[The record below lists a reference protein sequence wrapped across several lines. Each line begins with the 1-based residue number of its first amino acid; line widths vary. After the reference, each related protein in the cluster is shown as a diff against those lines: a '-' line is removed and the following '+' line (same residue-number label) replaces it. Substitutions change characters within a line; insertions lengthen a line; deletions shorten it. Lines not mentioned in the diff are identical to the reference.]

1 MGDFKETVTIPT
13 THISAN
19 DWENPHIFQRNKL
32 PPRAFFLSDASLSLN
47 GTWKFHYAPSPL
59 LAPSIDSEED
69 RDPSFHTDEWT
80 SITVPGHWQLQGY
93 GSPNYTN
100 TIFPFPCDPPRVPSQ
115 NPTGTYCRSFT
126 VPSDWDLSAQ
136 IRLRFDGVDSAYHVW
151 VNGKE
156 VGYAQGSRNPAEF
169 DITNF
174 IRNGE
179 ENNLVVRVYQWSDG
193 SYIEDQDQWWLSG
206 IFRDVTLLA
215 FPMAARIEDFFAKTE
230 FDQSYTDA
238 TLKVTVNLVATE
250 SVLLE
255 AALHH
260 LRGTQDTIGY
270 NKLSVVE
277 NGSFT
282 LVIPVKSPKKW
293 TAETPHLYDLRI
305 TLRSSLNGD
314 KPLQEINHRVGFRQ
328 VEIKN
333 GNITVNGTPVQ
344 FRGVNRHDHHPFF
357 GRAVPLSFLRE
368 DLLIMKRHNINSV
381 RCCHYPSHPKLY
393 ELCDELGLWVMDE
406 ADLECHGFYDA
417 VARPLD
423 VPESMDYEER
433 KKLTFAKAAQFTT
446 DNPEWKD
453 AYVDRAIQMVQRDKN
468 HACIVIWSL
477 GNEAFYGQNHQAM
490 YDYIK
495 ATDPSRP
502 VHYEGDPEAKSADMF
517 SYMYPSVDRIT
528 KLAVAE
534 GDNFKKP
541 IVLCEYAH
549 AMGNAPGGLEEYME
563 AFQKHR
569 RLQGGWIWE
578 WANHGLWD
586 KDRNFYAYGGD
597 FDDYPNDGT
606 FVMDGLCF
614 SNHTPTPGLVELRK
628 AYSPIHAWY
637 ADGSIS
643 IENRYDFAGLE
654 NLHAFYRVEVM
665 DSESTIIDSGTLR
678 LPFIEAG
685 KTGQLEFS
693 PDLPAISE
701 GEIWLTVGFR
711 TTEDKPWAAS
721 GHEVAWF
728 QHPLKAISVEPR
740 LPPCLPINFVSSR
753 AVHTVSGSDFSLTF
767 SRSTGGLTGWTVKGY
782 QLLDSDTKT
791 GMALVP
797 GFWRPPIDNDMSW
810 ALGERR
816 RYSLDDMRV
825 QLRSMEV
832 AHVGDNCVRITTESW
847 LGPPVLAWGFVATT
861 IYTITGDSHLVV
873 SVHLKPQGSMPA
885 DLPRMGLD
893 LRLADTFDNAK
904 WHGLGPG
911 ESYADKKRSQKMGI
925 YKATMEQLHT
935 PYEVPQEGGNRS
947 DTRWLQLSDNRGWG
961 IKVSR
966 SSVDTDKD
974 TGTTFQWVASR
985 YSAKQIETAKH
996 PCDLVPGKTVL
1007 VRIDAECSGVGTGAC
1022 GPTTLEKYL
1031 VPCEERKFQFEFA
1044 PTFKEGH

>member
-1 MGDFKETVTIPT
+1 MGDFKETIAMPATET
-13 THISAN
+13 STN

-32 PPRAFFLSDASLSLN
+32 PPRAFFLPNTSLSLN
-47 GTWKFHYAPSPL
+47 GSWDFHYAPSPL
-59 LAPSIDSEED
+59 LAPAIGSDGKS
-69 RDPSFHTDEWT
+69 DPSVDTNEWT
-80 SITVPGHWQLQGY
+80 NITVPGHWQLQGH

-100 TIFPFPCDPPRVPSQ
+100 TIFPFPCDPPRVPSH
-115 NPTGTYCRSFT
+115 NPTGTYRRSFT

-136 IRLRFDGVDSAYHVW
+136 VRLRFDGVDSAYHLW
-151 VNGKE
+151 VNGQE

-169 DITNF
+169 DITKL
-174 IRNGE
+174 IRHRGE
-179 ENNLVVRVYQWSDG
+179 NDVVVRVYQWSDG

-215 FPMAARIEDFFAKTE
+215 FPSVARIEDFFVKTE
-230 FDQSYTDA
+230 LDQSYTDA
-238 TLKVTVNLVATE
+238 VLKVTVNVLATE

-255 AALHH
+255 ATLRS

-270 NKLSVVE
+270 EKLSVVE
-277 NGSFT
+277 NGSVT
-282 LVIPVKSPKKW
+282 LTIPVKSPKKW
-293 TAETPHLYDLRI
+293 TAETPNLYDLQI
-305 TLRSSLNGD
+305 TLGSSSNGG

-344 FRGVNRHDHHPFF
+344 FRGVNRHDHHPLF

-368 DLLIMKRHNINSV
+368 DLLLMKRHNINSV

-433 KKLTFAKAAQFTT
+433 KKLTFEKAAQFTT
-446 DNPEWKD
+446 NNPEWKD

-468 HACIVIWSL
+468 YACIVIWSL

-563 AFQKHR
+563 AFQKYR

-586 KDRNFYAYGGD
+586 EERGFYAYGGD

-614 SNHTPTPGLVELRK
+614 SNHTPTPGLVELHK
-628 AYSPIHAWY
+628 AYSPVHAWY
-637 ADGSIS
+637 ADGSIC

-654 NLHAFYRVEVM
+654 NLHAFYRVEVL
-665 DSESTIIDSGTLR
+665 DSESTVIASGTLR
-678 LPFIEAG
+678 LPSIEAG
-685 KTGQLEFS
+685 KTGKLEFN

-701 GEIWLTVGFR
+701 GEIWLTVSFQ
-711 TTEDKPWAAS
+711 TTQDKPWAAS
-721 GHEVAWF
+721 GHEIAWF
-728 QHPLKAISVEPR
+728 QHQLKTLAVRPN
-740 LPPCLPINFVSSR
+740 PPANLSIKLESSR

-782 QLLDSDTKT
+782 QLLDSDSKT

-797 GFWRPPIDNDMSW
+797 GFWRPPTDNDMSW

-816 RYSLDDMRV
+816 RYSVDDMRV
-825 QLRSMEV
+825 QLRSMDV
-832 AHVGDNCVRITTESW
+832 AHLGDDRIRITTESW

-861 IYTITGDSHLVV
+861 TYTIGGDGHLVV
-873 SVHLKPQGSMPA
+873 SVHLKPQGPMPA
-885 DLPRMGLD
+885 DLPRLGLD
-893 LRLADTFDNAK
+893 LRLADAFDNAK
-904 WHGLGPG
+904 WLGLGPG
-911 ESYADKKRSQKMGI
+911 ESYPDKKRSQKLGI
-925 YKATMEQLHT
+925 YKATTAQLQT

-966 SSVDTDKD
+966 NSVDTDKD
-974 TGTTFQWVASR
+974 TGTAFQWVASR

-1007 VRIDAECSGVGTGAC
+1007 VRIDAESSGVGTGAC